1 MNILLASEKKINLI
15 IQLMNILI
23 TNISRRLYFVDFLV
37 DIKKNFKNLEIHL
50 ADNDRFSPA
59 LNLAS
64 TKNHI
69 IPKVSD
75 GKKKYLVAIKKIV
88 KKNKIN
94 LIVPITNFDLEIFS
108 NSKKEFASLN
118 CMILVSSSKFIKICL
133 DKKKVSLFC
142 LKNKLKTPKI
152 YYNLKKTNINKFYVK
167 KDRFG
172 NTSGGFEKLKKLSSH
187 HFNKKNIVQDLI
199 KGQEFHFDILN
210 DFNGKYVSSCV
221 KRKISM
227 RAGETDKAKIVYE
240 KKLENICV
248 QISNCSNHIGNLDCD
263 VIIDKNNDVYI
274 LDLNPRFGG
283 GYAFTHLA
291 GLNYL
296 KFIIYS
302 LSKKKYI
309 LPKRP
314 NIIKAAKTLGVKICK

>member
-1 MNILLASEKKINLI
+1 MILKIIFLILFICNKCISILKSKPKIKRIQEFHRILKKNGKLIIDINGPKSSFQKEGKFISEDIYETNIKSGGKIKVYCPQNKKVFSNLFQDFHVDELGEVKFNYFNFSEHNLLLASEKKINLI

-94 LIVPITNFDLEIFS
+94 LIVCITNFDLEIFS

-118 CMILVSSSKFIKICL
+118 CMILIK
-133 DKKKVSLFC
+133 DV
-142 LKNKLKTPKI
+142 
-152 YYNLKKTNINKFYVK
+152 
-167 KDRFG
+167 R
-172 NTSGGFEKLKKLSSH
+172 
-187 HFNKKNIVQDLI
+187 
-199 KGQEFHFDILN
+199 
-210 DFNGKYVSSCV
+210 
-221 KRKISM
+221 
-227 RAGETDKAKIVYE
+227 
-240 KKLENICV
+240 
-248 QISNCSNHIGNLDCD
+248 IGNSF
-263 VIIDKNNDVYI
+263 
-274 LDLNPRFGG
+274 RQ
-283 GYAFTHLA
+283 
-291 GLNYL
+291 
-296 KFIIYS
+296 
-302 LSKKKYI
+302 KKSITKEALY
-309 LPKRP
+309 KQ
-314 NIIKAAKTLGVKICK
+314 